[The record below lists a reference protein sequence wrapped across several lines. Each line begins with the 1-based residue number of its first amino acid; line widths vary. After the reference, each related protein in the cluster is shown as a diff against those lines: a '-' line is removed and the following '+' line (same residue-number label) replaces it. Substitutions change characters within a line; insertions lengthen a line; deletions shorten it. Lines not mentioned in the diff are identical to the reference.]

1 MEADSQWREKGLGN
15 QAAAATRPSPTES
28 RTWGKQAASGG
39 AGGAYD
45 VGHERVIRVGLG
57 HELLNRS
64 QQGRDVEGRSPGAL
78 GRQTDRQRP

>member
-1 MEADSQWREKGLGN
+1 MGKAGRE
-15 QAAAATRPSPTES
+15 R
-28 RTWGKQAASGG
+28 G

-45 VGHERVIRVGLG
+45 VGHERVIGVGLG

-78 GRQTDRQRP
+78 GRQADRQRP